1 MKVRVRAATAIAAIL
16 ALAACNRGPANNAAA
31 GGPANQAAHAN
42 QVAPAPAPAAM
53 PADSDAVRA
62 GIAARWPAGLPVTP
76 AEVREMIITGNASDT
91 VVVLVGR
98 EERSR
103 WQTVTRGIAL
113 GEPEWIA
120 IAPQLASG
128 VDGEGAETFYS
139 ALSETLVTSP
149 AAAVRLIGVDGAEGY
164 CTDNGAISDPA
175 QQRAWYAAAI
185 AAVEGV
191 SEPALQPAKT
201 ACLARL
207 RAEAPR

>member
-1 MKVRVRAATAIAAIL
+1 MTNRRAATAIAAL
-16 ALAACNRGPANNAAA
+16 LVLAACNRGPANNVVAA
-31 GGPANQAAHAN
+31 GPANVAAPANQAA
-42 QVAPAPAPAAM
+42 PAPSATPA
-53 PADSDAVRA
+53 SSEAVRA

-76 AEVREMIITGNASDT
+76 AQVREMIITGNASDT
-91 VVVLVGR
+91 VVALVGR

-103 WQTVTRGIAL
+103 WQTVTRGLAL

-120 IAPQLASG
+120 IAPQLAEG
-128 VDGEGAETFYS
+128 VDGEGAESFYS

-164 CTDNGAISDPA
+164 CTDNGAVSDPA
-175 QQRAWYAAAI
+175 QQRAWFAAAI

-191 SEPALQPAKT
+191 SESDLQTAKT

>member
-1 MKVRVRAATAIAAIL
+1 MRSVLLVAAVMTVT
-16 ALAACNRGPANNAAA
+16 ACNRGAANNSTANASIPGTNTSAAA
-31 GGPANQAAHAN
+31 ANTT
-42 QVAPAPAPAAM
+42 APATPAA
-53 PADSDAVRA
+53 DTEAVRA

-76 AEVREMIITGNASDT
+76 AQVREMIVTPNASDT
-91 VVVLVGR
+91 VVALVGR
-98 EERSR
+98 EEQSR

-120 IAPQLASG
+120 VAPQLASG
-128 VDGEGAETFYS
+128 VDGEGAESFFA

-149 AAAVRLIGVDGAEGY
+149 AAAVRLIGTDGAEGY
-164 CTDNGAISDPA
+164 CSDNGAISDPA

-191 SEPALQPAKT
+191 SEPDLQAAKT

-207 RAEAPR
+207 RAEAPRQG